1 MRFLLKN
8 RPRILVASPVPEDL
22 QQMTTLCSAMGYY
35 VDYFS
40 NLKDTIR
47 KFRHYR
53 HSIVI
58 LDENLIPSS
67 AKRLLDTFCRIQQ
80 NCMILVVAEAGS
92 SAWDLC
98 LQGSVHDIITKPL
111 NAENLHLRCSVA
123 DRVSN
128 QKARSLRRNYFL
140 LMLLLLTPLVLL
152 NLLTLWYKFTG

>member
-8 RPRILVASPVPEDL
+8 RPRILIASPIAEEL
-22 QQMTTLCSAMGYY
+22 QQMTTQCSAMGYY

-40 NLKDTIR
+40 NLKDSIR

-53 HSIVI
+53 HTIVL
-58 LDENLIPSS
+58 LDEQLIPAS
-67 AKRLLDTFCRIQQ
+67 AKRMLETFYRLQQ
-80 NCMILVVAEAGS
+80 NCMILVVAKPGS

-111 NAENLHLRCSVA
+111 DAENLHLRCNVA

-140 LMLLLLTPLVLL
+140 FMTLLLMPVVLL
-152 NLLTLWYKFTG
+152 NLLTIWYKVSG